1 MALALP
7 LVAGLLIAPLLGG
20 RWSTLADVRL
30 RLVTAFYVAIALQV
44 VAFPA
49 SALPWHTSD
58 RVGVILWLCSYA
70 VFALAAG
77 ANLRAPG
84 MALVVVGMCSNL
96 VAILTNGGHM
106 PALPSA
112 LRAAGL
118 HFGTS
123 RNSTVAASPHVA
135 WLVDR
140 WALPS
145 WVPFGN
151 VFSVGDVLIAAGGFV
166 FVLVAT
172 GAVTLRRGRPAPS
185 QTSWDTLDD
194 GQIVWLRFEVDGV
207 RHRTPLGIRR
217 TVSTLAAS

>member
-7 LVAGLLIAPLLGG
+7 LVLGLLIAPLIGG
-20 RWSTLADVRL
+20 SWSTLADVRL
-30 RLVTAFYVAIALQV
+30 RLVTAFYVAIVLQV

-58 RVGVILWLCSYA
+58 RVAVILWLCSYA

-84 MALVVVGMCSNL
+84 MALVVAGMCSNL

-118 HFGTS
+118 HFETS
-123 RNSTVAASPHVA
+123 RNSAVDASPHVA

-145 WVPFGN
+145 WVPWGN
-151 VFSVGDVLIAAGGFV
+151 VFSAGDVLIAAGGLI

-172 GAVTLRRGRPAPS
+172 GAVTVKRRRSAS
-185 QTSWDTLDD
+185 QTKWETLDD
-194 GQIVWLRFEVDGV
+194 GDIVWLRFEVNGV

-217 TVSTLAAS
+217 TVTAG

>member
-7 LVAGLLIAPLLGG
+7 LVVGLLIAPLLGG

-30 RLVTAFYVAIALQV
+30 RFVVAFYAAIGLQV

-58 RVGVILWLCSYA
+58 RVAVILWLGSYA

-77 ANLRAPG
+77 ANLRTPG
-84 MALVVVGMCSNL
+84 MALVVAGMCSNL
-96 VAILTNGGHM
+96 LAILGNGGHM

-118 HFGTS
+118 HFETS
-123 RNSTVAASPHVA
+123 RNSAVAAAPHFA

-145 WVPFGN
+145 WVPLGN

-166 FVLVAT
+166 FVLVAS
-172 GAVTLRRGRPAPS
+172 GVTLRRRRPTPGR
-185 QTSWDTLDD
+185 TTWDTLDD
-194 GQIVWLRFEVDGV
+194 GHIVWLRFEVDGV

-217 TVSTLAAS
+217 PAAG

>member
-7 LVAGLLIAPLLGG
+7 LVLGLLVAPLLGG
-20 RWSTLADVRL
+20 SWSTLADVRL
-30 RLVTAFYVAIALQV
+30 RLVTAFYVAIGLQI

-58 RVGVILWLCSYA
+58 RVAVTLWLCSYA
-70 VFALAAG
+70 VFAVAAA
-77 ANLRAPG
+77 ANLRTPG
-84 MALVVVGMCSNL
+84 MALVVAGMCTNL
-96 VAILTNGGHM
+96 IAILSNGGHM

-118 HFGTS
+118 HFETN
-123 RNSTVAASPHVA
+123 RNSTMAASPHFA
-135 WLVDR
+135 WFVDR

-145 WVPFGN
+145 WVPLGN

-166 FVLVAT
+166 FVLVAS
-172 GAVTLRRGRPAPS
+172 GALAHRRRRPAADE
-185 QTSWDTLDD
+185 TAWETIDD
-194 GQIVWLRFEVDGV
+194 GNIVWLRFEVNGV

-217 TVSTLAAS
+217 PVTG

>member
-7 LVAGLLIAPLLGG
+7 LVLGLLIAPLLGG
-20 RWSTLADVRL
+20 SWSTLADVRL

-58 RVGVILWLCSYA
+58 RAAVILWLCSYA
-70 VFALAAG
+70 VFAVAAG

-84 MALVVVGMCSNL
+84 MALVVAGMGSNL

-118 HFGTS
+118 HFETS
-123 RNSTVAASPHVA
+123 RNSAMAADPHVA

-151 VFSVGDVLIAAGGFV
+151 VYSVGDVLIAAGGFV
-166 FVLVAT
+166 FVVVAS
-172 GAVTLRRGRPAPS
+172 GALTFRRRRAAAS
-185 QTSWDTLDD
+185 ETTWDTLDD
-194 GQIVWLRFEVDGV
+194 GTIVWLRFEVDGV

-217 TVSTLAAS
+217 PVGTLPTG

>member
-7 LVAGLLIAPLLGG
+7 LVAGRLLAPLLGG
-20 RWSTLADVRL
+20 SWWRVADVRL

-58 RVGVILWLCSYA
+58 RVAVVLWLSSYA

-84 MALVVVGMCSNL
+84 MALVVAGMCSNL

-118 HFGTS
+118 HFKTS

-135 WLVDR
+135 WLIDR

-145 WVPFGN
+145 WVPLGN
-151 VFSVGDVLIAAGGFV
+151 VFSVGDVAIAAGGFV

-172 GAVTLRRGRPAPS
+172 GAVAFRRRRAAAT
-185 QTSWDTLDD
+185 QTPWDTVDD
-194 GQIVWLRFEVDGV
+194 GQIVWLRFEVNGV

-217 TVSTLAAS
+217 TVTTLTAG

>member
-7 LVAGLLIAPLLGG
+7 LVAGLLVAPLLGG
-20 RWSTLADVRL
+20 SWSALADVRL
-30 RLVTAFYVAIALQV
+30 RLVAAFYAAIALQV
-44 VAFPA
+44 VAFPF
-49 SALPWHTSD
+49 SALPWHTPD
-58 RVGVILWLCSYA
+58 RVGVVLWLCSYA
-70 VFALAAG
+70 FFAVAAG

-118 HFGTS
+118 HFETS
-123 RNSTVAASPHVA
+123 RNSAVDASPHVA

-145 WVPFGN
+145 WVPWGN
-151 VFSVGDVLIAAGGFV
+151 VFSAGDVLIAAGGLI

-172 GAVTLRRGRPAPS
+172 GAVTVKRRRSAS
-185 QTSWDTLDD
+185 QTKWETLDD
-194 GQIVWLRFEVDGV
+194 GDIVWLRFEVNGV

-217 TVSTLAAS
+217 TVTAG

>member
-7 LVAGLLIAPLLGG
+7 LVVGLLLAPLLGG
-20 RWSTLADVRL
+20 SWSKLADVQL
-30 RLVTAFYVAIALQV
+30 RLVTAFYAAIALQV

-58 RVGVILWLCSYA
+58 RVAVILWLCSYA

-77 ANLRAPG
+77 ANIRAPG

-96 VAILTNGGHM
+96 IAILSNGGHM

-118 HFGTS
+118 HFETN
-123 RNSTVAASPHVA
+123 RNSAADAAPHFA

-140 WALPS
+140 WAVPS
-145 WVPFGN
+145 WIPFGN
-151 VFSVGDVLIAAGGFV
+151 IFSVGDVLIAAGGLV
-166 FVLVAT
+166 FVLVAS
-172 GAVTLRRGRPAPS
+172 GAVAARRKGPAASPKA
-185 QTSWDTLDD
+185 WETLDD
-194 GQIVWLRFEVDGV
+194 GQTVWLRFEVDGV
-207 RHRTPLGIRR
+207 RYQTPLGIRR
-217 TVSTLAAS
+217 ITTLAAG

>member
-1 MALALP
+1 MVLALP
-7 LVAGLLIAPLLGG
+7 LVLGLLIAPLLGG
-20 RWSTLADVRL
+20 SWSTLADVRL

-58 RVGVILWLCSYA
+58 RVAVILWLGSYA

-77 ANLRAPG
+77 ANLRTPG
-84 MALVVVGMCSNL
+84 MALVVAGMCTNL
-96 VAILTNGGHM
+96 VAILSNGGHM

-118 HFGTS
+118 HFETN
-123 RNSTVAASPHVA
+123 RNSAMAASPHFA
-135 WLVDR
+135 WFVDR

-145 WVPFGN
+145 WVPLGN

-166 FVLVAT
+166 FVLVAS
-172 GAVTLRRGRPAPS
+172 GAVTVRRRRAAARA
-185 QTSWDTLDD
+185 TTWDTLDD

-217 TVSTLAAS
+217 TVTAG

>member
-20 RWSTLADVRL
+20 RWSRVADIRL

-58 RVGVILWLCSYA
+58 RAAVILWLCSYA

-77 ANLRAPG
+77 ANLRVPG
-84 MALVVVGMCSNL
+84 MALVVVGMGTNL
-96 VAILTNGGHM
+96 IAILTNGGHM

-118 HFGTS
+118 HFETS
-123 RNSTVAASPHVA
+123 RNSTVAASPQFA
-135 WLVDR
+135 WFVDR

-172 GAVTLRRGRPAPS
+172 GALTLGRRRATPS
-185 QTSWDTLDD
+185 RTPWETHDD
-194 GQIVWLRFEVDGV
+194 GDIVWLRFEVNGV

-217 TVSTLAAS
+217 TVRTVTAG

>member
-1 MALALP
+1 MGTPGAETNPIRPLMALALP

-20 RWSTLADVRL
+20 RWSMLADVRL
-30 RLVTAFYVAIALQV
+30 RLVTAFSVAIALQV

-58 RVGVILWLCSYA
+58 RLGVILWLCSYA

-84 MALVVVGMCSNL
+84 MVLVVVGMCSNL

-118 HFGTS
+118 HFETS

-135 WLVDR
+135 TAGR
-140 WALPS
+140 SRPGFPS
-145 WVPFGN
+145 G
-151 VFSVGDVLIAAGGFV
+151 
-166 FVLVAT
+166 
-172 GAVTLRRGRPAPS
+172 
-185 QTSWDTLDD
+185 TSS
-194 GQIVWLRFEVDGV
+194 R
-207 RHRTPLGIRR
+207 
-217 TVSTLAAS
+217 SAMC

>member
-1 MALALP
+1 MVLALP

-20 RWSTLADVRL
+20 SWSRVADVRL
-30 RLVTAFYVAIALQV
+30 RLVTAFYVAITLQV

-58 RVGVILWLCSYA
+58 RAAVILWLCSYA

-77 ANLRAPG
+77 ANLRVPG
-84 MALVVVGMCSNL
+84 MALVVAGMGTNL
-96 VAILTNGGHM
+96 VAILSNGGHM

-118 HFGTS
+118 HFETS
-123 RNSTVAASPHVA
+123 RNSAMAASPHFS
-135 WLVDR
+135 WFVDR

-145 WVPFGN
+145 WVPLGN

-172 GAVTLRRGRPAPS
+172 GAVRLGRRRGAAGQMR
-185 QTSWDTLDD
+185 WETLDD
-194 GQIVWLRFEVDGV
+194 GDIVWLRFEVNGV
-207 RHRTPLGIRR
+207 HHRTPLGIRR
-217 TVSTLAAS
+217 TVGTLTAG

>member
-7 LVAGLLIAPLLGG
+7 LVLGLLIAPLLGG
-20 RWSTLADVRL
+20 SWSTLADVRL
-30 RLVTAFYVAIALQV
+30 RLVTAFYVAIGLQI

-58 RVGVILWLCSYA
+58 RAAVILWLCSYA
-70 VFALAAG
+70 VFALAAA
-77 ANLRAPG
+77 ANLRTPG
-84 MALVVVGMCSNL
+84 MALVVAGMCTNL
-96 VAILTNGGHM
+96 IAILTNGGHM

-118 HFGTS
+118 HFETN
-123 RNSTVAASPHVA
+123 RNSMMAASPHVA
-135 WLVDR
+135 WFVDR

-166 FVLVAT
+166 FVLVAS
-172 GAVTLRRGRPAPS
+172 GALAFSRRRAAAS
-185 QTSWDTLDD
+185 ETSWDTVDD
-194 GQIVWLRFEVDGV
+194 GLIVWLRFEVNGV

-217 TVSTLAAS
+217 PVTG